1 MEKYTM
7 TKKKLVKHFELLP
20 RRCKLCFQPNEI
32 WLDGTY
38 GCQNGHVYAHED
50 GYVWYHGSGVES

>member
-1 MEKYTM
+1 M